1 MTRQFQQ
8 IPSTMKKSL
17 LQFIAFAFFLSST
30 TVLQASH
37 LMGGEIIATQISGAT
52 YRLELHYFR
61 DALGIPMASSVPYT
75 VYDGS
80 NTTII
85 SNGTFVQDASISGII
100 VPGFPSGVE
109 TYYFFD
115 TITFSGPGE
124 FLVSVDHCC
133 RNAAIINSSQPS
145 SESMLITTKLTVFAA
160 GTNNS
165 TPQFLTPVVA
175 YLPVNTPWQYNP
187 LPFDADG
194 DSLVWSLDIPLSTTN
209 LPQNMGGAPV
219 TGYSIPASVT
229 SGPFI
234 LHQQSGSIFWTAS
247 TIGNFISSVLV
258 KEYRNGVQI
267 GQIRRDLQFV
277 VVPGNSGNGTGA
289 LPRFNNTSNMPRNAD
304 GVIQFNMKPN
314 DHIVLEMVA
323 IDTIDVTNQLFM
335 YAYGEPLLFN
345 LNAAT
350 FSFEPT
356 GNGNEIKGTF
366 DWELNNTLERNKSY
380 NMVFRVADGFFTFDE
395 TVLFVVDNS
404 TGAEELTTASPL
416 SIYPNP
422 ASNHFF
428 VDIPTQQI
436 NDTYTIS
443 IYDLSG
449 KLVVTKRINNALNNH
464 MIVGVDATLTPGMY
478 LVSVA
483 PNNGIAVTQQLIIK

>member
-1 MTRQFQQ
+1 
-8 IPSTMKKSL
+8 MKKSL
-17 LQFIAFAFFLSST
+17 LQLLAIVFFLSSAT
-30 TVLQASH
+30 ALKASH
-37 LMGGEIIATQISGAT
+37 LMGGEIIASQISGTT

-61 DALGIPMASSVPYT
+61 DSQGIPMAASVPYQ
-75 VYDGS
+75 VYDGT
-80 NTTII
+80 NTYIT
-85 SNGTFVQDASISGII
+85 NGTFVQDASLSGII
-100 VPGFPSGVE
+100 VPGFPTNVE

-124 FLVSVDHCC
+124 FLISVDHCC
-133 RNAAIINSSQPS
+133 RNAAIINSAQPS

-165 TPQFLTPVVA
+165 TPEFLTPVVA

-194 DSLVWSLDIPLSTTN
+194 DSLVWSLDVPLSTSN
-209 LPQNMGGAPV
+209 MPQNLGGAPV
-219 TGYSIPASVT
+219 TGYAIPYSVS
-229 SGPFI
+229 SGPFV
-234 LHQQSGSIFWTAS
+234 LHPQSGSIFWTAS

-258 KEYRNGVQI
+258 KEFRNGVQI

-277 VVPGNSGNGTGA
+277 VVPGNAGNGTGA

-323 IDTIDVTNQLFM
+323 IDTIDVTNQLYM
-335 YAYGEPLLFN
+335 YAYGEPLLFDVDP
-345 LNAAT
+345 AT
-350 FSFEPT
+350 FMFEST

-366 DWELNNTLERNKSY
+366 EWELNSSLERNKSY

-395 TVLFVVDNS
+395 TVLFVIDNA
-404 TGAEELTTASPL
+404 TGIENIQPTNAI

-422 ASNHFF
+422 ATNHFF
-428 VDIPTQQI
+428 VDIPTQTI
-436 NDTYTIS
+436 NDEYTLS

-449 KLVVTKRINNALNNH
+449 KMMVSKRIKNALNNH
-464 MIVGVDATLTPGMY
+464 RIIAVDATLNPGMY
-478 LVSVA
+478 LFQVVGNDGSA
-483 PNNGIAVTQQLIIK
+483 TTKQLIIQ